1 MTPKKGNMR
10 FFLLAAGLAA
20 ASAGTVASLQA
31 KVYGTDTYAK
41 CSGLYRRSKDKV
53 CTTSTADSNCT
64 KKYIWD
70 RTEPDDSRFMYYR
83 NGAWR
88 VTGSQWREGYVNGSI
103 THGGNFIKSDGDA
116 GEWVGAGWNSANAT
130 AAALGDTYD
139 DTHVTTLSGTRMFM
153 HGVGVFEYASVG
165 ELFRSQVYICPVANC
180 TAEMVT
186 AGDCVTFISAVAVKT
201 PNRTIVFH
209 SNTVTIDGKERRI
222 DEAHRVASPDLS
234 ITNMQTGSAGTWRPR
249 VDHDRLASCNDKV
262 PKMQNC
268 SAAGWVLE
276 TPDLTL
282 NVAAVGPF
290 EKGWLREEAS
300 NRTFNIDLAA
310 VRTNGKEVRGILN
323 GDKNGVFKAAADD
336 TPVSANALQPELWSE
351 ATASNVLAGSE
362 IFPLELLAHMD
373 ARCGLPQQLRAT
385 KKPRAKS
392 SAANFTEE

>member
-1 MTPKKGNMR
+1 MR

-165 ELFRSQVYICPVANC
+165 ELSHRFVQPLGCCCVDVVNSRRIEDQHAWFLVELFTIREQQLLYIC
-180 TAEMVT
+180 
-186 AGDCVTFISAVAVKT
+186 
-201 PNRTIVFH
+201 
-209 SNTVTIDGKERRI
+209 RI
-222 DEAHRVASPDLS
+222 DE
-234 ITNMQTGSAGTWRPR
+234 
-249 VDHDRLASCNDKV
+249 
-262 PKMQNC
+262 
-268 SAAGWVLE
+268 
-276 TPDLTL
+276 
-282 NVAAVGPF
+282 
-290 EKGWLREEAS
+290 
-300 NRTFNIDLAA
+300 
-310 VRTNGKEVRGILN
+310 
-323 GDKNGVFKAAADD
+323 
-336 TPVSANALQPELWSE
+336 
-351 ATASNVLAGSE
+351 
-362 IFPLELLAHMD
+362 
-373 ARCGLPQQLRAT
+373 
-385 KKPRAKS
+385 
-392 SAANFTEE
+392 

>member
-1 MTPKKGNMR
+1 MR
-10 FFLLAAGLAA
+10 AFLLTAGLAA

-41 CSGLYRRSKDKV
+41 CSGLYRRSKDKI
-53 CTTSTADSNCT
+53 CTTSATDGNCT

-70 RTEPDDSRFMYYR
+70 RTEPDDSRFIYYR

-116 GEWVGAGWNSANAT
+116 GEWVGAGWNAANAT
-130 AAALGDTYD
+130 ATSVGDTYD

-180 TAEMVT
+180 TAAMVT

-209 SNTVTIDGKERRI
+209 SNTVTIDGKERKI
-222 DEAHRVASPDLS
+222 DEAHKVASPDLS
-234 ITNMQTGSAGTWRPR
+234 ITTMGSAGTWRPR
-249 VDHDRLASCNDKV
+249 IEHDKLASCSDKV

-268 SAAGWVLE
+268 SAVGWVLE

-310 VRTNGKEVRGILN
+310 VRTNGKEVRGIIN
-323 GDKNGVFKAAADD
+323 GDKNGFFKPAGDA
-336 TPVSANALQPELWSE
+336 PVGAANALQPELWTE
-351 ATASNVLAGSE
+351 ATASPVLAGSE
-362 IFPLELLAHMD
+362 IFPLELKVHMD
-373 ARCGLPQQLRAT
+373 ARCGLPQELQAT
-385 KKPRAKS
+385 KKLRAKS
-392 SAANFTEE
+392 PAANFTE